1 MKFLNLNI
9 RKLIILSLLGVGLIP
24 FIISISGITFFN
36 ADQFKQKEMDILQQS
51 SDYAAA
57 KIDYYFQSKMAH
69 ISHYANE
76 SRVKTMNWKEM
87 ESYLQNEVKR
97 IKSFDKFIVC
107 LPDGTYYNT
116 ATGGNPFQG
125 NLETENNKDPKAK
138 KRNLK
143 ERDYWKATLGE
154 NAYVNKPDFISD
166 LMISKSTG
174 EMQIMIAHAIY
185 TGIENRKIITD
196 SIHTGIDRKGMIGG
210 SVYTGIK
217 LKGMIGGSIQY
228 KEFASLKDEILAD
241 LKKTLGDSTEFYFLS
256 SSGKFLY
263 HKDKKYVMHLEDDG
277 KGGKKVVEPTIYDFK
292 NKELSEIAKKS
303 ISGGKGFAYI
313 ENPET
318 KQKSIFFY
326 CPIPSAGYSVIL
338 SIPQSY
344 VYRNVYYNVIISVCI
359 AAAFIIFILIMATL
373 ISGKLSKPIIK
384 LNSKF
389 DMLANGTIKPEVT
402 NNDKANS
409 NFELDKLDHNYN
421 RIISHLSGIISK
433 IVDVSQTLAAS
444 SVEISQNVISFSDN
458 IQSES
463 SSVEEVNAT
472 LEELAASEES
482 IMTSVETQ
490 QIEINRI
497 NQMADDL
504 KLIVNSVVQ
513 NINMTNEKVR
523 AINDDV
529 ISNSKEMNEMTE
541 IITRSADESKDMLGI
556 VNIINDI
563 SEQINLLSLNAAI
576 EAARAGEAGRG
587 FAVVADEIS
596 HLADATTSSIKQIDD
611 LIMQNNKN
619 SDSALQKVRSAIAK
633 EKTIL
638 LGIEST
644 TNMMQEL
651 SRLTDKQNSANEEV
665 NQSLKEVLTK
675 TNFITSAIREGKV
688 AIDEIVKSVSVIRE
702 MTQSNSLSSEEI
714 SASTDEISSMAET
727 LKSEVSFFKIVK

>member
-9 RKLIILSLLGVGLIP
+9 RKLIILSLLGVGPIP

-57 KIDYYFQSKMAH
+57 KIDFYFKSKMAH

-76 SRVKTMNWKEM
+76 SRVKSMNWKEM
-87 ESYLQNEVKR
+87 DSYLQAEVKR
-97 IKSFDKFIVC
+97 LKSFDKFIVC
-107 LPDGTYYNT
+107 LPDGSYFNT
-116 ATGGNPFQG
+116 ASGGNPSQG

-174 EMQIMIAHAIY
+174 EMQIMIAHTIF
-185 TGIENRKIITD
+185 
-196 SIHTGIDRKGMIGG
+196 TGIDRKGMIGG
-210 SVYTGIK
+210 S
-217 LKGMIGGSIQY
+217 IQY
-228 KEFASLKDEILAD
+228 SEFAALKDEILLE
-241 LKKTLGDSTEFYFLS
+241 LKKNLGEETDFYFIT

-263 HKDKKYVMHLEDDG
+263 HKDKKFVMHLEDDG
-277 KGGKKVVEPTIYDFK
+277 KGGKKVIEPTIYDFK
-292 NKELSEIAKKS
+292 NEELSNITRKAL
-303 ISGGKGFAYI
+303 SGLKGFALT

-472 LEELAASEES
+472 LEEFAASEES

-638 LGIEST
+638 LGIESI

-688 AIDEIVKSVSVIRE
+688 AIDEIVKSVSVISE

-714 SASTDEISSMAET
+714 SASTEEISSMAET

>member
-57 KIDYYFQSKMAH
+57 KIDFYFKSKMAH

-76 SRVKTMNWKEM
+76 SRVKSMNWKEM
-87 ESYLQNEVKR
+87 DSYLQAEVKR
-97 IKSFDKFIVC
+97 LKSFDKFIVC
-107 LPDGTYYNT
+107 LPDGSYFNT
-116 ATGGNPFQG
+116 ASGGNPSQG

-174 EMQIMIAHAIY
+174 EMQIMIAHTIF
-185 TGIENRKIITD
+185 
-196 SIHTGIDRKGMIGG
+196 TGIDRKGMIGG
-210 SVYTGIK
+210 S
-217 LKGMIGGSIQY
+217 IQY
-228 KEFASLKDEILAD
+228 SEFAALKDEILLE
-241 LKKTLGDSTEFYFLS
+241 LKKNLGEETDFYFIT

-263 HKDKKYVMHLEDDG
+263 HKDKKFVMHLEDDG
-277 KGGKKVVEPTIYDFK
+277 KGGKKVIEPTIYDFK
-292 NKELSEIAKKS
+292 NEELSNITRKAL
-303 ISGGKGFAYI
+303 SGLKGFALT

-318 KQKSIFFY
+318 KQKSIFFC

-373 ISGKLSKPIIK
+373 ISGKLSKPIVK

-389 DMLANGTIKPEVT
+389 DMLANGTIHPEKT
-402 NNDKANS
+402 NSSNINS

-421 RIISHLSGIISK
+421 TIISRFSAIISK

-463 SSVEEVNAT
+463 SSVEQVNAT
-472 LEELAASEES
+472 LEEFAASEES

-504 KLIVNSVVQ
+504 KLIIHSVVQ
-513 NINMTNEKVR
+513 NINMTNDKVR
-523 AINDDV
+523 TINEDV
-529 ISNSKEMNEMTE
+529 ISNSKEMNEMTD

-596 HLADATTSSIKQIDD
+596 HLADATTSSIKQIDS

-638 LGIEST
+638 LGIESI

-651 SRLTDKQNSANEEV
+651 SSLTEKQNSANEEV
-665 NQSLKEVLTK
+665 NQGLKEVLTK

-688 AIDEIVKSVSVIRE
+688 AIDEIVKSVSVISE

-714 SASTDEISSMAET
+714 SASTEEISSMAET

>member
-9 RKLIILSLLGVGLIP
+9 RKLIILSLLLVGLVP
-24 FIISISGITFFN
+24 FILSISGITFFN

-57 KIDYYFQSKMAH
+57 KINYYFQSKMSH

-76 SRVKTMNWKEM
+76 SRVKSMNWKEM
-87 ESYLQNEVKR
+87 ELYLQNEVKR

-116 ATGGNPFQG
+116 ATGGNPFQN

-138 KRNLK
+138 KRSLK

-174 EMQIMIAHAIY
+174 EMQIMIAHAVY
-185 TGIENRKIITD
+185 TGTENKKMITD

-210 SVYTGIK
+210 S
-217 LKGMIGGSIQY
+217 IQY
-228 KEFASLKDEILAD
+228 SEFAALKDDILAD
-241 LKKTLGDSTEFYFLS
+241 LKKNLGDSTDFYFLT

-263 HKDKKYVMHLEDDG
+263 HKDKKFVMHLEDDG
-277 KGGKKVVEPTIYDFK
+277 NGGKKIVEPTIYDFK
-292 NKELSEIAKKS
+292 NQELSNIAKKS
-303 ISGGKGFAYI
+303 LAGYKGFAFI
-313 ENPET
+313 DNPET

-359 AAAFIIFILIMATL
+359 AAVFIIFILIMATL
-373 ISGKLSKPIIK
+373 ISGKLSKPIVK

-389 DMLANGTIKPEVT
+389 DLLANGTIQPEKI

-421 RIISHLSGIISK
+421 TIISHLSGIISK

-463 SSVEEVNAT
+463 SSVEQVNAT

-490 QIEINRI
+490 QTEINRI

-504 KLIVNSVVQ
+504 KLIIGSVVQ
-513 NINMTNEKVR
+513 NINMTNDKVR
-523 AINDDV
+523 AINEDV

-638 LGIEST
+638 LGIEAI

-651 SRLTDKQNSANEEV
+651 SRLTEKQNSANNEV
-665 NQSLKEVLTK
+665 NDGLKEVLTK

-688 AIDEIVKSVSVIRE
+688 AIDEIVKSVSVISE

-714 SASTDEISSMAET
+714 SASTEEISSMAET
-727 LKSEVSFFKIVK
+727 LKSEVSFFKIIK

>member
-1 MKFLNLNI
+1 
-9 RKLIILSLLGVGLIP
+9 
-24 FIISISGITFFN
+24 
-36 ADQFKQKEMDILQQS
+36 
-51 SDYAAA
+51 
-57 KIDYYFQSKMAH
+57 
-69 ISHYANE
+69 
-76 SRVKTMNWKEM
+76 
-87 ESYLQNEVKR
+87 
-97 IKSFDKFIVC
+97 
-107 LPDGTYYNT
+107 
-116 ATGGNPFQG
+116 
-125 NLETENNKDPKAK
+125 
-138 KRNLK
+138 
-143 ERDYWKATLGE
+143 
-154 NAYVNKPDFISD
+154 
-166 LMISKSTG
+166 
-174 EMQIMIAHAIY
+174 
-185 TGIENRKIITD
+185 
-196 SIHTGIDRKGMIGG
+196 
-210 SVYTGIK
+210 
-217 LKGMIGGSIQY
+217 
-228 KEFASLKDEILAD
+228 
-241 LKKTLGDSTEFYFLS
+241 
-256 SSGKFLY
+256 
-263 HKDKKYVMHLEDDG
+263 
-277 KGGKKVVEPTIYDFK
+277 
-292 NKELSEIAKKS
+292 
-303 ISGGKGFAYI
+303 
-313 ENPET
+313 
-318 KQKSIFFY
+318 
-326 CPIPSAGYSVIL
+326 
-338 SIPQSY
+338 

-373 ISGKLSKPIIK
+373 IFGKLSKPIVK

-389 DMLANGTIKPEVT
+389 DMLANGTIHPEKT
-402 NNDKANS
+402 NSSNINS

-421 RIISHLSGIISK
+421 TIISHFSAIISK

-463 SSVEEVNAT
+463 SSVEQVNAT

-504 KLIVNSVVQ
+504 KLIIHSVVQ
-513 NINMTNEKVR
+513 NINMTNDKVR
-523 AINDDV
+523 TINEDV
-529 ISNSKEMNEMTE
+529 ISNSKEMNEMTD

-638 LGIEST
+638 LGIESI

-688 AIDEIVKSVSVIRE
+688 AIDEIVKSVSVISE

-714 SASTDEISSMAET
+714 SASTEEISSMAET

>member
-57 KIDYYFQSKMAH
+57 KIDFYFKSKMAH

-76 SRVKTMNWKEM
+76 SRVKSMNWKEM
-87 ESYLQNEVKR
+87 DSYLQAEVKR
-97 IKSFDKFIVC
+97 LKSFDKFIVC
-107 LPDGTYYNT
+107 LPDGSYFNT
-116 ATGGNPFQG
+116 ASGGNPSQG

-174 EMQIMIAHAIY
+174 EMQIMIAHTIF
-185 TGIENRKIITD
+185 
-196 SIHTGIDRKGMIGG
+196 TGIDRKGMIGG
-210 SVYTGIK
+210 S
-217 LKGMIGGSIQY
+217 IQY
-228 KEFASLKDEILAD
+228 SEFAALKDEILLE
-241 LKKTLGDSTEFYFLS
+241 LKKNLGEETDFYFIT

-263 HKDKKYVMHLEDDG
+263 HKDKKFVMHLEDDG
-277 KGGKKVVEPTIYDFK
+277 KGGKKVIEPTIYDFK
-292 NKELSEIAKKS
+292 NEELSNITRKAL
-303 ISGGKGFAYI
+303 SGLKGFALT

-373 ISGKLSKPIIK
+373 ISGKLSKPIVK

-389 DMLANGTIKPEVT
+389 DMLANGTIHPEKT
-402 NNDKANS
+402 NSSNINS

-421 RIISHLSGIISK
+421 TIISHFSAIISK

-444 SVEISQNVISFSDN
+444 SVEISQNIISFSDN

-463 SSVEEVNAT
+463 SSVEQVNAT

-482 IMTSVETQ
+482 IMTSVENQ
-490 QIEINRI
+490 QIEINHI

-504 KLIVNSVVQ
+504 KLIIDSVVQ
-513 NINMTNEKVR
+513 NIRMTNEKVSI
-523 AINDDV
+523 INEDV
-529 ISNSKEMNEMTE
+529 VSNSKDMNEMTE
-541 IITRSADESKDMLGI
+541 IITRSAEESKDMLGI

-596 HLADATTSSIKQIDD
+596 HLADATTSSIKQIDN

-619 SDSALQKVRSAIAK
+619 SESALQKVRSAIAK

-638 LGIEST
+638 LGIESI

-651 SRLTDKQNSANEEV
+651 SSLTEKQNSANEEV
-665 NQSLKEVLTK
+665 NQGLKEVLTK

-688 AIDEIVKSVSVIRE
+688 AIDEIVKSVSVISE
-702 MTQSNSLSSEEI
+702 MTQSSSLSSEEI
-714 SASTDEISSMAET
+714 SASTEEISSMAET
-727 LKSEVSFFKIVK
+727 LKSEISFFKIVK

>member
-57 KIDYYFQSKMAH
+57 KIDFYFKSKMAH

-76 SRVKTMNWKEM
+76 SRVKSMNWKEM
-87 ESYLQNEVKR
+87 DSYLQAEVKR
-97 IKSFDKFIVC
+97 LKSFDKFIVC
-107 LPDGTYYNT
+107 LPDGSYFNT
-116 ATGGNPFQG
+116 ASGGNPSQG

-174 EMQIMIAHAIY
+174 EMQIMIAHTIF
-185 TGIENRKIITD
+185 
-196 SIHTGIDRKGMIGG
+196 TGIDRKGMIGG
-210 SVYTGIK
+210 S
-217 LKGMIGGSIQY
+217 IQY
-228 KEFASLKDEILAD
+228 SEFAALKDEILLE
-241 LKKTLGDSTEFYFLS
+241 LKKNLGEETDFYFIT

-263 HKDKKYVMHLEDDG
+263 HKDKKFVMHLEDDG
-277 KGGKKVVEPTIYDFK
+277 KGGKKVIEPTIYDFK
-292 NKELSEIAKKS
+292 NEELSNITRKAL
-303 ISGGKGFAYI
+303 SGLKGFALT

-373 ISGKLSKPIIK
+373 ISGKLSKPIVK

-389 DMLANGTIKPEVT
+389 DMLANGTIHPEKT
-402 NNDKANS
+402 NSSNINS

-421 RIISHLSGIISK
+421 TIISHFSAIISK

-444 SVEISQNVISFSDN
+444 SVEISQNIISFSDN

-463 SSVEEVNAT
+463 SSVEQVNAT

-482 IMTSVETQ
+482 IMTSVENQ
-490 QIEINRI
+490 QIEINHI

-504 KLIVNSVVQ
+504 KLIIDSVVQ
-513 NINMTNEKVR
+513 NIRMTNEKVSI
-523 AINDDV
+523 INEDV
-529 ISNSKEMNEMTE
+529 VSNSKDMNEMTE
-541 IITRSADESKDMLGI
+541 IITRSAEESKDMLGI

-596 HLADATTSSIKQIDD
+596 HLADATTSSIKQIDN

-619 SDSALQKVRSAIAK
+619 SESALQKVRSAIAK

-638 LGIEST
+638 LGIEAIT
-644 TNMMQEL
+644 KMMQEL
-651 SRLTDKQNSANEEV
+651 SHLTEKQNSANEEV
-665 NQSLKEVLTK
+665 NQGLKEVLAK
-675 TNFITSAIREGKV
+675 TNFITSAIREGKI
-688 AIDEIVKSVSVIRE
+688 AIDEIVKSVSVISE
-702 MTQSNSLSSEEI
+702 MTQSSSLSSEEI
-714 SASTDEISSMAET
+714 SASTEEISSMAET
-727 LKSEVSFFKIVK
+727 LKSEISFFKIVK

>member
-9 RKLIILSLLGVGLIP
+9 RKMIILSLLAVGLIP
-24 FIISISGITFFN
+24 FILSISGITYFN

-57 KIDYYFQSKMAH
+57 KIDFYFKSKMAH

-76 SRVKTMNWKEM
+76 SRVKSMNWKEM
-87 ESYLQNEVKR
+87 DSYLQAEVKR
-97 IKSFDKFIVC
+97 LKSFDKFIVC
-107 LPDGTYYNT
+107 LPDGSYFNT
-116 ATGGNPFQG
+116 ASGGNPSQG

-174 EMQIMIAHAIY
+174 EMQIMIAHTIF
-185 TGIENRKIITD
+185 
-196 SIHTGIDRKGMIGG
+196 TGIDRKGMIGG
-210 SVYTGIK
+210 S
-217 LKGMIGGSIQY
+217 IQY
-228 KEFASLKDEILAD
+228 SEFAALKDEILLE
-241 LKKTLGDSTEFYFLS
+241 LKKNLGEETDFYFIT

-263 HKDKKYVMHLEDDG
+263 HKDKKFVMHLEDDG
-277 KGGKKVVEPTIYDFK
+277 KGGKKVIEPTIYDFK
-292 NKELSEIAKKS
+292 NEELSNITRKAL
-303 ISGGKGFAYI
+303 SGLKGFALT

-318 KQKSIFFY
+318 KQKSIFFC

-373 ISGKLSKPIIK
+373 ISGKLSKPIVK

-389 DMLANGTIKPEVT
+389 DMLANGTIHPEKT
-402 NNDKANS
+402 NSSNINS

-421 RIISHLSGIISK
+421 TIISRFSAIISK

-463 SSVEEVNAT
+463 SSVEQVNAT
-472 LEELAASEES
+472 LEEFAASEES

-504 KLIVNSVVQ
+504 KLIIHSVVQ
-513 NINMTNEKVR
+513 NINMTNDKVR
-523 AINDDV
+523 TINEDV
-529 ISNSKEMNEMTE
+529 ISNSKEMNEMTD

-596 HLADATTSSIKQIDD
+596 HLADATTSSIKQIDS

-638 LGIEST
+638 LGIESI

-651 SRLTDKQNSANEEV
+651 SSLTEKQNSANEEV
-665 NQSLKEVLTK
+665 NQGLKEVLTK

-688 AIDEIVKSVSVIRE
+688 AIDEIVKSVSVISE

-714 SASTDEISSMAET
+714 SASTEEISSMAET

>member
-9 RKLIILSLLGVGLIP
+9 RKLIILSLLGVGPIP

-57 KIDYYFQSKMAH
+57 KIDFYFKSKMAH

-76 SRVKTMNWKEM
+76 SRVKSMNWKEM
-87 ESYLQNEVKR
+87 DSYLQAEVKR
-97 IKSFDKFIVC
+97 LKSFDKFIVC
-107 LPDGTYYNT
+107 LPDGSYFNT
-116 ATGGNPFQG
+116 ASGGNPSQG

-174 EMQIMIAHAIY
+174 EMQIMIAHTIF
-185 TGIENRKIITD
+185 
-196 SIHTGIDRKGMIGG
+196 TGIDRKGMIGG
-210 SVYTGIK
+210 S
-217 LKGMIGGSIQY
+217 IQY
-228 KEFASLKDEILAD
+228 SEFAALKDEILLE
-241 LKKTLGDSTEFYFLS
+241 LKKNLGEETDFYFIT

-263 HKDKKYVMHLEDDG
+263 HKDKKFVMHLEDDG
-277 KGGKKVVEPTIYDFK
+277 KGGKKVIEPTIYDFK
-292 NKELSEIAKKS
+292 NEELSNITRKAL
-303 ISGGKGFAYI
+303 SGLKGFALT

-472 LEELAASEES
+472 LEEFAASEES

-638 LGIEST
+638 LGIESI

-688 AIDEIVKSVSVIRE
+688 AIDEIVKSVSVISE

-714 SASTDEISSMAET
+714 SASTEEISSMAET
-727 LKSEVSFFKIVK
+727 

>member
-9 RKLIILSLLGVGLIP
+9 RKLIILSLLGVVLIP

-57 KIDYYFQSKMAH
+57 KIDFYFKSKMAH

-76 SRVKTMNWKEM
+76 SRVKSMNWKEM
-87 ESYLQNEVKR
+87 DSYLQAEVKR
-97 IKSFDKFIVC
+97 LKSFDKFIVC
-107 LPDGTYYNT
+107 LPDGSYFNT
-116 ATGGNPFQG
+116 ASGGNPSQG

-174 EMQIMIAHAIY
+174 EMQIMIAHTIF
-185 TGIENRKIITD
+185 TGTENKVMITD

-210 SVYTGIK
+210 S
-217 LKGMIGGSIQY
+217 IQY
-228 KEFASLKDEILAD
+228 SEFAALKDEILLE
-241 LKKTLGDSTEFYFLS
+241 LKKNLGEETDFYFIT

-263 HKDKKYVMHLEDDG
+263 HKDKKFVMHLEDDG
-277 KGGKKVVEPTIYDFK
+277 KGGKKVIEPTIYDFK
-292 NKELSEIAKKS
+292 NEELSNITRKAL
-303 ISGGKGFAYI
+303 SGLKGFALT

-373 ISGKLSKPIIK
+373 ISGKLSKPIVK

-389 DMLANGTIKPEVT
+389 DMLANGTIHPEKT
-402 NNDKANS
+402 NSSNINS

-421 RIISHLSGIISK
+421 TIISHFSAIISK

-463 SSVEEVNAT
+463 SSVEQVNAT

-504 KLIVNSVVQ
+504 KLIIHSVVQ
-513 NINMTNEKVR
+513 NINMTNDKVR
-523 AINDDV
+523 TINEDV
-529 ISNSKEMNEMTE
+529 ISNSKEMNEMTD

-638 LGIEST
+638 LGIESI

-714 SASTDEISSMAET
+714 SASTEEISSMAET

>member
-9 RKLIILSLLGVGLIP
+9 RKLIILSLLGVGPIP

-57 KIDYYFQSKMAH
+57 KIDFYFKSKMAH

-76 SRVKTMNWKEM
+76 SRVKSMNWKEM
-87 ESYLQNEVKR
+87 DSYLQAEVKR
-97 IKSFDKFIVC
+97 LKSFDKFIVC
-107 LPDGTYYNT
+107 LPDGSYFNT
-116 ATGGNPFQG
+116 ASGGNPSQG

-174 EMQIMIAHAIY
+174 EMQIMIAHTIF
-185 TGIENRKIITD
+185 
-196 SIHTGIDRKGMIGG
+196 TGIDRKGMIGG
-210 SVYTGIK
+210 S
-217 LKGMIGGSIQY
+217 IQY
-228 KEFASLKDEILAD
+228 SEFAALKDEILLE
-241 LKKTLGDSTEFYFLS
+241 LKKNLGEETDFYFIT

-263 HKDKKYVMHLEDDG
+263 HKDKKFVMHLEDDG
-277 KGGKKVVEPTIYDFK
+277 KGGKKVIEPTIYDFK
-292 NKELSEIAKKS
+292 NEELSNITRKAL
-303 ISGGKGFAYI
+303 SGLKGFALT

-472 LEELAASEES
+472 LEEFAASEES

-638 LGIEST
+638 LGIESI

-688 AIDEIVKSVSVIRE
+688 AIDEIVKSVSVISE

-714 SASTDEISSMAET
+714 SASTEE
-727 LKSEVSFFKIVK
+727 

>member
-57 KIDYYFQSKMAH
+57 KIDFYFKSKMAH

-76 SRVKTMNWKEM
+76 SRVKSMNWKEM
-87 ESYLQNEVKR
+87 DSYLQAEVKR
-97 IKSFDKFIVC
+97 LKSFDKFIVC
-107 LPDGTYYNT
+107 LPDGSYFNT
-116 ATGGNPFQG
+116 ASGGNPSQG

-174 EMQIMIAHAIY
+174 EMQIMIAHTIF
-185 TGIENRKIITD
+185 
-196 SIHTGIDRKGMIGG
+196 TGIDRKGMIGG
-210 SVYTGIK
+210 S
-217 LKGMIGGSIQY
+217 IQY
-228 KEFASLKDEILAD
+228 SEFAALKDEILLE
-241 LKKTLGDSTEFYFLS
+241 LKKNLGEETDFYFIT

-263 HKDKKYVMHLEDDG
+263 HKDKKFVMHLEDDG
-277 KGGKKVVEPTIYDFK
+277 KGGKKVIEPTIYDFK
-292 NKELSEIAKKS
+292 NEELSNITRKAL
-303 ISGGKGFAYI
+303 SGLKGFALT

-373 ISGKLSKPIIK
+373 ISGKLSKPIVK

-389 DMLANGTIKPEVT
+389 DMLANGTIHPEKT
-402 NNDKANS
+402 NSSNINS

-421 RIISHLSGIISK
+421 TIISHFSAIISK

-444 SVEISQNVISFSDN
+444 SVEISQNIISFSDN

-463 SSVEEVNAT
+463 SSVEQVNAT

-482 IMTSVETQ
+482 IMTSVENQ
-490 QIEINRI
+490 QIEINHI

-504 KLIVNSVVQ
+504 KLIIDSVVQ
-513 NINMTNEKVR
+513 NIRMTNEKVSI
-523 AINDDV
+523 INEDV
-529 ISNSKEMNEMTE
+529 VSNSKDMNEMTE
-541 IITRSADESKDMLGI
+541 IITRSAEESKDMLGI

-596 HLADATTSSIKQIDD
+596 HLADATTSSIKQIDN

-619 SDSALQKVRSAIAK
+619 SESALQKV
-633 EKTIL
+633 
-638 LGIEST
+638 
-644 TNMMQEL
+644 
-651 SRLTDKQNSANEEV
+651 
-665 NQSLKEVLTK
+665 
-675 TNFITSAIREGKV
+675 
-688 AIDEIVKSVSVIRE
+688 
-702 MTQSNSLSSEEI
+702 
-714 SASTDEISSMAET
+714 
-727 LKSEVSFFKIVK
+727 

>member
-1 MKFLNLNI
+1 MLNNLIDYKIYMNYNYAPKNDAEDFMKFLNLNI
-9 RKLIILSLLGVGLIP
+9 RKMIILSLLAVGLIP
-24 FIISISGITFFN
+24 FILSISGITYFN

-87 ESYLQNEVKR
+87 GPYLQTEIKR
-97 IKSFDKFIVC
+97 IRSFDKFIIS
-107 LPDGTYYNT
+107 LPDGTYFNT
-116 ATGGNPFQG
+116 ATEGNPSQN
-125 NLETENNKDPKAK
+125 NLETENNKDPKSK
-138 KRNLK
+138 KRTLI

-154 NAYVNKPDFISD
+154 NANVGKPYFISD

-174 EMQIMIAHAIY
+174 EMQIMVA
-185 TGIENRKIITD
+185 
-196 SIHTGIDRKGMIGG
+196 G

-228 KEFASLKDEILAD
+228 NEFAVLKDEILTD
-241 LKKTLGDSTEFYFLS
+241 LKKNLGDSTDFYFIT

-263 HKDKKYVMHLEDDG
+263 HKDKKYIMHLEDDG
-277 KGGKKVVEPTIYDFK
+277 KGGKKVVEPTIYDFN

-303 ISGGKGFAYI
+303 ISGSKGFAYI

-326 CPIPSAGYSVIL
+326 CPIPSAGYSVLL

-344 VYRNVYYNVIISVCI
+344 VYRNVYYNVIISAGI
-359 AAAFIIFILIMATL
+359 AAAFIIFILIMAAL

-384 LNSKF
+384 LNAKF
-389 DMLANGTIKPEVT
+389 DMLANGTIHTEKSNSSNIT
-402 NNDKANS
+402 S

-421 RIISHLSGIISK
+421 TIISHFSGIISK

-444 SVEISQNVISFSDN
+444 SVEISQNIISFSDN

-463 SSVEEVNAT
+463 SSVEQVNAT

-482 IMTSVETQ
+482 IMTSVENQ

-497 NQMADDL
+497 NLMADDL

-638 LGIEST
+638 LGIESI

-688 AIDEIVKSVSVIRE
+688 AIDEIVKSVSVISE

-714 SASTDEISSMAET
+714 SASTEEISSMAET